1 MAGKLEFRE
10 KLAGILNLCK
20 TRNNQ
25 IEKNAVEDYFK
36 EDKLSREQMDLV
48 FDYLLAQNI
57 IVKNYIKTGGTVTAT
72 EENPEPILSPEEQQY
87 LHTYEKELAQM
98 KDDTPMPS
106 YLKKVLQIAK
116 ELHRP
121 EIFLGDLVQ
130 EGNVGLMTA
139 MTQESYTE
147 ETLLSAARESMQS
160 LLESQSELHKKDKR
174 MADRVNDLDQQ
185 IQKLTQELGRKI
197 TVDELATH
205 LKITEE
211 EIADILKLAG
221 EDIPPETE
229 AE

>member
-10 KLAGILNLCK
+10 KLAGIVNLCK
-20 TRNNQ
+20 AGNNQ
-25 IEKNAVEDYFK
+25 IEQNEVEEYFK
-36 EDKLSREQMDLV
+36 EDKLSDEQMELV

-72 EENPEPILSPEEQQY
+72 EENPETVLTLEEQQY
-87 LHTYEKELAQM
+87 LHTYEEELTRMKE
-98 KDDTPMPS
+98 DTPLPS
-106 YLKKVLQIAK
+106 YLKKVLQMAK
-116 ELHRP
+116 KLHRP

-147 ETLLSAARESMQS
+147 ETLLRAARESMQS
-160 LLESQSELHKKDKR
+160 LLESQSELRKKDKR

-185 IQKLTQELGRKI
+185 IQQLTQELGRKI
-197 TVDELATH
+197 TVEELAAH

-221 EDIPPETE
+221 EEIPPETE
-229 AE
+229 PE